1 MNTQQKRKRTILM
14 YGRSRAGKTA
24 QIAELAEHVKVTTGK
39 RSLVYSIDRGGI
51 GPMIPMI
58 ELGVIDLIEQ
68 NDTDPWI
75 FMNKV
80 SNGYIRDANNG
91 KWVKADLTSFGMV
104 AIESMTGFSD
114 AFMNDL
120 ATKSANGVNIGG
132 AANVGFT
139 VSGDGEAIKIGG
151 NNMGHYNVVQ
161 NRILDEVWR
170 SQRLPVDFLVWTASA
185 SRDDDPN
192 SSGKVIGPAIA
203 GKAMTAEMLRHF
215 DLTFRLDCTPAG
227 SGKGEAHRMY
237 LGNSIDLAA
246 GNAISLG
253 NTRVPMG
260 AKDLP
265 PFIEPASIVKALEM
279 IGAAESEAKA
289 IVSKRLTGKA

>member
-1 MNTQQKRKRTILM
+1 MNTDKKRKRTVLM

-24 QIAELAEHVKVTTGK
+24 QLAELAEHVKVTTGK
-39 RSLVYSIDRGGI
+39 KSLVYSIDRGGI

-58 ELGVIDLIEQ
+58 ELGIIDLVEQ
-68 NDTDPWI
+68 LETDPWI

-80 SNGYIRDANNG
+80 STGHVRDNAG
-91 KWVKADLTSFGMV
+91 KWVKASLEAYGMV
-104 AIESMTGFSD
+104 GCESMTGFSD

-139 VSGDGEAIKIGG
+139 VTGDGEAIKIGG

-170 SQRLPVDFLVWTASA
+170 SQRLQVDFLVWTASA

-215 DLTFRLDCTPAG
+215 DLTFRLDCIPAG
-227 SGKGEAHRMY
+227 NNKPELHRLY

-265 PFIEPASIVKALEM
+265 GFIEPASIVKALEM
-279 IGAAESEAKA
+279 IEAAEREAKA
-289 IVSKRLTGKA
+289 IVEKRLTTKR